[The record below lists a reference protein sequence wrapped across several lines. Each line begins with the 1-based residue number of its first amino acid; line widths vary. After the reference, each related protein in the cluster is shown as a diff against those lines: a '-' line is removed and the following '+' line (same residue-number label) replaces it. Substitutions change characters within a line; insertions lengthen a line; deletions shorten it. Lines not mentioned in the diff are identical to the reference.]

1 MLPQKILKP
10 RHSEMPF
17 PAFSEGDFHLKRQRK
32 RVMRLMDK
40 EPCERFANERKI
52 MGSGWP
58 KIINTLL
65 YKILVKK
72 RNTT

>member
-17 PAFSEGDFHLKRQRK
+17 PAFSEGYFRLKRQGK
-32 RVMRLMDK
+32 QVMRLIDK

-52 MGSGWP
+52 MDSG
-58 KIINTLL
+58 
-65 YKILVKK
+65 
-72 RNTT
+72 